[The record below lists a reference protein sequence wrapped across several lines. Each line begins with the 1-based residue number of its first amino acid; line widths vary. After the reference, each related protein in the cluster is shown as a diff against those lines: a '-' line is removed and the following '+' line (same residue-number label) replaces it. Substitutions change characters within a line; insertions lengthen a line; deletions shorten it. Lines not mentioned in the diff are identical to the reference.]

1 MARNKHNVLHARSAP
16 ETDPKQLSRR
26 AIVGFV
32 PKTIDE
38 KNRTVDFQL
47 SSEAPVNVWDYERG
61 DVVPEVLLS
70 SGMRLPSNN
79 QMPLLDTH
87 DRSTIQKTHG
97 SVRQIKIDG
106 GNPVG
111 KLFFARDDDSVDAFN
126 KVTDGHITDGSVG
139 YQVIRAFWI
148 EEGQTMV
155 FEGRTFAGPLKL
167 STEWLCKEFSLA
179 PIGADE
185 NAKSRSDDAPP
196 AKTDTPASTTKPSA
210 DRAES
215 KTGGT
220 FRMNPK
226 LLALLISRG
235 LAAGSTD
242 EQALA
247 FLSALPQA
255 DQDALRAEANK
266 VESRNENLTELQKK
280 QIREDAER
288 ATVQRIVDIEEACR
302 TAGMDEAF
310 TTKTKTEEKDINEA
324 RAAIFNELKKRN
336 VQITSNNTVTG
347 GDTDNQK
354 FARAVADGV
363 MVRCGV
369 KPEKPAA
376 GHEEF
381 KGKTLLRIAEMC
393 LERRGVNT
401 RFMNK
406 QQVAAAALRMKARG
420 EYEIVG
426 TSDDF
431 TSIMLDASNKSLQR
445 GFEEGPRQWRRF
457 CSVGS
462 APDFKNINR
471 IQLFGSQ
478 DLQVIDEAG
487 NYTEAIIK
495 DGKETYKL
503 TSKGLRFTISRV
515 AIIDDDAQAFSRIPR
530 LLGVSATRTI
540 ERSAFGFLTGGL
552 VTTMN
557 DGKALFHADH
567 ENITTGSALG
577 VDNLAADL
585 VKMAT
590 QKGRGGEGSTTPAG
604 VIPAILLVP
613 WALKM
618 AAESVCYDPVRPEA
632 TYGQA
637 KNPIASQNI
646 SVVASPFLDLNSA
659 KRRYLSADP
668 NQADTIE
675 ISFLDGVEQPYMEE
689 VDQTDAD
696 GRVYKIRIDVGG
708 GVLDWRGL
716 LTNAGE

>member
-288 ATVQRIVDIEEACR
+288 ATVQRIVDIEESCR
-302 TAGMDEAF
+302 TAGISVAEYRRNPAKFEAF
-310 TTKTKTEEKDINEA
+310 T
-324 RAAIFNELKKRN
+324 
-336 VQITSNNTVTG
+336 
-347 GDTDNQK
+347 
-354 FARAVADGV
+354 
-363 MVRCGV
+363 
-369 KPEKPAA
+369 
-376 GHEEF
+376 
-381 KGKTLLRIAEMC
+381 
-393 LERRGVNT
+393 
-401 RFMNK
+401 
-406 QQVAAAALRMKARG
+406 
-420 EYEIVG
+420 
-426 TSDDF
+426 
-431 TSIMLDASNKSLQR
+431 
-445 GFEEGPRQWRRF
+445 W
-457 CSVGS
+457 
-462 APDFKNINR
+462 
-471 IQLFGSQ
+471 QLSG
-478 DLQVIDEAG
+478 
-487 NYTEAIIK
+487 
-495 DGKETYKL
+495 
-503 TSKGLRFTISRV
+503 
-515 AIIDDDAQAFSRIPR
+515 
-530 LLGVSATRTI
+530 
-540 ERSAFGFLTGGL
+540 
-552 VTTMN
+552 N
-557 DGKALFHADH
+557 DGIDPAKEIAAFEQELRNRVNSRTRWCAERGKDFPEIAKEIQAENSELEQLGIFHDPA
-567 ENITTGSALG
+567 TVPGAAPV
-577 VDNLAADL
+577 VDPMNND
-585 VKMAT
+585 
-590 QKGRGGEGSTTPAG
+590 GSTTN
-604 VIPAILLVP
+604 
-613 WALKM
+613 
-618 AAESVCYDPVRPEA
+618 
-632 TYGQA
+632 GQ
-637 KNPIASQNI
+637 
-646 SVVASPFLDLNSA
+646 
-659 KRRYLSADP
+659 
-668 NQADTIE
+668 E
-675 ISFLDGVEQPYMEE
+675 
-689 VDQTDAD
+689 
-696 GRVYKIRIDVGG
+696 
-708 GVLDWRGL
+708 
-716 LTNAGE
+716 